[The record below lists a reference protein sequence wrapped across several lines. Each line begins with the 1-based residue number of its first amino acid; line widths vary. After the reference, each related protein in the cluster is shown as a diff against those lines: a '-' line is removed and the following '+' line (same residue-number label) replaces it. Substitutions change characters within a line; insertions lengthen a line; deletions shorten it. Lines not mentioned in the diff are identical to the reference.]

1 MTLLKNVYKAKIK
14 TIADKIP
21 DNTNRDSNTAPKAK
35 IKVLKKKY
43 LVLLTSLHAKINKV
57 KNKILN
63 TTKLATTI
71 VFTAVENKIP
81 NVSNLVKKTDNKTK
95 INEIENKK
103 TTYHDHDKCI
113 TTQEFNKFTT
123 ENFTARLKKANLACE
138 NDISSFVKNTDFDNK
153 VDIVTSYKNELD
165 ELSKNVKA
173 VSSKNLTKDLTN
185 KFSILNGAKY
195 LL

>member
-63 TTKLATTI
+63 ITKLATTI

-103 TTYHDHDKCI
+103 T
-113 TTQEFNKFTT
+113 
-123 ENFTARLKKANLACE
+123 R
-138 NDISSFVKNTDFDNK
+138 SR
-153 VDIVTSYKNELD
+153 
-165 ELSKNVKA
+165 
-173 VSSKNLTKDLTN
+173 
-185 KFSILNGAKY
+185 
-195 LL
+195 

>member
-95 INEIENKK
+95 INEIENKRLLIM
-103 TTYHDHDKCI
+103 I
-113 TTQEFNKFTT
+113 TINVLLLKNLINLQQKILLQD
-123 ENFTARLKKANLACE
+123 LKKQ
-138 NDISSFVKNTDFDNK
+138 I
-153 VDIVTSYKNELD
+153 
-165 ELSKNVKA
+165 
-173 VSSKNLTKDLTN
+173 
-185 KFSILNGAKY
+185 
-195 LL
+195 